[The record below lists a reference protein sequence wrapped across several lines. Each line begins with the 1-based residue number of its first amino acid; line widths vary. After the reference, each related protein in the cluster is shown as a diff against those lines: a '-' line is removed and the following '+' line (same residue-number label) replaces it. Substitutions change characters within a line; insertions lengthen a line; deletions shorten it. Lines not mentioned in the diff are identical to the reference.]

1 MKWIDRQDA
10 LDQELDRVAAQPVV
24 AVDTEADSLHSYFDK
39 VCLIQISIAG
49 EDLVVDPLAKVK
61 LDRFGAILGD
71 AAVTK
76 ILHGADYDLRILNRD
91 FGFTT
96 SNLIDTMI
104 CAQLLGYEAFGLA
117 ALLERHFNIK
127 LDKSH
132 QRADWAMRPLPPQML
147 DYAAMD
153 TRYLIPLSE
162 ILRAELDALGRWEW
176 AVEEFS
182 RLEAI
187 RFRETPEDEEQW
199 RRMKNLGNLDK
210 RGLAVL
216 RNLHGWRDALARRA
230 DRPPFKIIG
239 NDALLEIATTKPAD
253 MPSLTKLKSVSQ
265 YHRGRYAAE
274 LLRHVQDAMAL
285 AEYRL
290 TNFHRLRRKNDE
302 ADGQQHRGGACNNP
316 AQPRARRKIG
326 IAEDE
331 CQQHGKSHRAKSDR
345 RNGRHPPV
353 AATRD
358 EDESEAKPCQRR
370 RKQPRRQWCDPFDIK
385 PDHRGFGRAKEED
398 QTEHH
403 KETAKQGK

>member
-39 VCLIQISIAG
+39 VCLIQISVAG

-162 ILRAELDALGRWEW
+162 KLRAELDALGRWEW

-187 RFRETPEDEEQW
+187 RFRETGDDEEQW
-199 RRMKNLGNLDK
+199 RRMKNIGNLDK

-216 RNLHGWRDALARRA
+216 RNLHGWRDTLARRA

-274 LLRHVQDAMAL
+274 LLRHVQDAMSL
-285 AEYRL
+285 AE
-290 TNFHRLRRKNDE
+290 
-302 ADGQQHRGGACNNP
+302 
-316 AQPRARRKIG
+316 
-326 IAEDE
+326 
-331 CQQHGKSHRAKSDR
+331 SDLPE
-345 RNGRHPPV
+345 RN
-353 AATRD
+353 
-358 EDESEAKPCQRR
+358 EAKAWIRDRELENRINKLKKVRDATAAELKIDSGVLAPRHVLSAVAEKGTLDDIPALRNWQRKVVGQR
-370 RKQPRRQWCDPFDIK
+370 LLDALK
-385 PDHRGFGRAKEED
+385 
-398 QTEHH
+398 
-403 KETAKQGK
+403 